1 MKYPKYTLLA
11 GLLFGLVTLPAVAA
25 TVNEVATTHNTTST
39 AQVLTVDGS
48 TIQVNGTIDD
58 LALTDSSGNS
68 LPDVDVYA
76 IDVQATDA
84 LTFDIDCGAMCGTGD
99 VDTKLTV
106 FDAADM
112 SVVWQANDDGG
123 ITDPG
128 SNSGADPFINFKQ
141 DGSGT
146 VVPVTLG
153 HAGRIYVLV
162 TYWGTAITTD
172 ASGTITAA
180 KTDGGGQGDY
190 QLIITGATPAAASGG
205 TGTGGGTTGGDVPP
219 VAGAATTDTGDQII
233 NVNINPYYKG
243 KWPRINP
250 KSRGVI
256 PVAILSQEGFDP
268 ADLVIE
274 SLKFGATGEE
284 DSLVSC
290 QMLHKDLN
298 GDGVNDLLCFFSMRK
313 AGFDP
318 SSESAILTGV
328 TVGGASVIGQAPLKM
343 VPYKRHHHHESNRNR
358 RR

>member
-11 GLLFGLVTLPAVAA
+11 VLLYGFSSLPVIAA
-25 TVNEVATTHNTTST
+25 TVDEVTTAHNTTDT
-39 AQVLTVDGS
+39 AQVLAVDGS

-58 LALTDSSGNS
+58 LALTDASGNT

-76 IDVQATDA
+76 IDVQANDA
-84 LTFDIDCGAMCGTGD
+84 LTFDIDCGAMCGTGS
-99 VDTKLTV
+99 VDTKLTL
-106 FDAADM
+106 FDSADM
-112 SVVWQANDDGG
+112 SVIWQTNDDSVV
-123 ITDPG
+123 DPG
-128 SNSGADPFINFKQ
+128 SNSASDPFINVKP
-141 DGSGT
+141 DGT

-162 TYWGTAITTD
+162 TYWGTSITTD

-190 QLIITGATPAAASGG
+190 QLIITGATPAS
-205 TGTGGGTTGGDVPP
+205 TSGGTTGGDVTP
-219 VAGAATTDTGDQII
+219 VGGGATTDTGDQVI

-268 ADLVIE
+268 ANLVIE

-290 QMLHKDLN
+290 QKLHRDLN

-328 TVGGASVIGQAPLKM
+328 MEGGASVIGQAPLKM
-343 VPYKRHHHHESNRNR
+343 VPYKRHHHESNRNR